1 MSASVLPDRQ
11 RAVRRGQR
19 LTWATIAYNLLE
31 AAVALVAGAVAGSIA
46 LVGFGFDSL
55 IEVSSSVAGLWRLHA
70 DPTVTQR
77 ERVERLSLR
86 VIGACFLLLAAYVLG
101 DALRALILRQRP
113 EESLPGIVIAAAS
126 LVVMPLLA
134 RAKRAVAV
142 QLGSAALTAE
152 ARQTDICWYLS
163 LILLVG
169 LAVHATLGWWWADP
183 IAALIM
189 VPLIAHEGFEA
200 LRGRTACGDGCH

>member
-11 RAVRRGQR
+11 RVVRRGQR